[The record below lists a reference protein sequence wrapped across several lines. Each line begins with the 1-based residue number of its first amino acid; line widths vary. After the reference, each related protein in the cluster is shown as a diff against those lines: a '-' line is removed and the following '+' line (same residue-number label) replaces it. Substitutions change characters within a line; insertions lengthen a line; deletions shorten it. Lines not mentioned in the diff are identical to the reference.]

1 MSLFAARATGAP
13 VLAALA
19 RTSEHLIVLEDDA
32 LMRDAVVHAL
42 EEAGYRVTGVASRQA
57 FEAVAQAD
65 PPALLVIDRG
75 LPDGDG
81 AEVARHWSERQTVG
95 IVMLTAYG
103 ALDERL
109 RGWEHGADA
118 YLVKPVDW
126 RELVLTVKAVLKRL
140 RPPADMASAPAG
152 FEFMPRQ
159 FRMTAPDGQ
168 SIPLNAQESVLID
181 HLLREPGE
189 VVDKVLL
196 MEALGAH
203 GDAWGEARLA
213 QTVSRLRR
221 KIEALAPGWN
231 PLRTVYRVGY
241 AFVV

>member
-1 MSLFAARATGAP
+1 MSLLSTHSAP
-13 VLAALA
+13 SVASMAVP
-19 RTSEHLIVLEDDA
+19 TEPEHVIVLEDDA
-32 LMRDAVVHAL
+32 LMRDAVVDAL
-42 EEAGYRVTGVASRQA
+42 EAEGFRATGVYSRRE
-57 FEAVAQAD
+57 FDRVAAAD

-81 AEVARHWSERQTVG
+81 AMVAREWSERGAVG
-95 IVMLTAYG
+95 IVMLTAHG

-109 RGWEHGADA
+109 RGLEHGADA

-140 RPPADMASAPAG
+140 RPAASAPTG
-152 FEFMPRQ
+152 FEFHPRQ
-159 FRMTAPDGQ
+159 FRMTAPGGEA
-168 SIPLNAQESVLID
+168 IALNAQESVLIE
-181 HLLREPGE
+181 HLLRQPGE

-221 KIEALAPGWN
+221 KIDALAPGWN

>member
-1 MSLFAARATGAP
+1 MSLLSSRPAKAP
-13 VLAALA
+13 APLTDAPQ
-19 RTSEHLIVLEDDA
+19 SDHLIVLEDDT
-32 LMRDAVVHAL
+32 LMRDAVVDAL
-42 EEAGYRVTGVASRQA
+42 QEGGFRVTGVGTRQD
-57 FEAVAQAD
+57 FERVAADD
-65 PPALLVIDRG
+65 PPALVVIDRG

-81 AEVARHWSERQTVG
+81 ADVAREWSERGAVG
-95 IVMLTAYG
+95 IVMLTAHG

-109 RGWEHGADA
+109 RGLEHGADA

-140 RPPADMASAPAG
+140 RPAGGEAPG
-152 FEFMPRQ
+152 FQFLPRQ
-159 FRMTAPDGQ
+159 FRMTAPGGEP
-168 SIPLNAQESVLID
+168 IALNAQESVLIE
-181 HLLREPGE
+181 HLLRQPGE

-241 AFVV
+241 AFVL

>member
-1 MSLFAARATGAP
+1 MNLSTARPANSAP
-13 VLAALA
+13 AALLPPQSCDA
-19 RTSEHLIVLEDDA
+19 EHLIVLEDDD
-32 LMRDAVVHAL
+32 LMRDAVIDAL
-42 EEAGYRVTGVASRQA
+42 SAEGFRVTGVATRRD
-57 FEAVAQAD
+57 FERVAAED

-81 AEVARHWSERQTVG
+81 VEIARQWSERGAIG
-95 IVMLTAYG
+95 IVMLTAHG

-109 RGWEHGADA
+109 RGLEHGADA

-126 RELVLTVKAVLKRL
+126 RELVLTVKAVIKRL
-140 RPPADMASAPAG
+140 RLPVADAPG
-152 FEFMPRQ
+152 FRFLPRH
-159 FRMTAPDGQ
+159 FRMMAPGGQ
-168 SIPLNAQESVLID
+168 LIALNAQECVLIE
-181 HLLREPGE
+181 HLLRQPGE

-203 GDAWGEARLA
+203 GDAWGESRLA

>member
-1 MSLFAARATGAP
+1 MNALVASTATQATAP
-13 VLAALA
+13 LPA
-19 RTSEHLIVLEDDA
+19 EHLIVLEDDA
-32 LMRDAVVHAL
+32 LMRDAVVEAL
-42 EEAGYRVTGVASRQA
+42 SKAGYRTSGVASGRE
-57 FEAVAQAD
+57 FERLAAQD

-81 AEVARHWSERQTVG
+81 AEVARRWSVRGGVG
-95 IVMLTAYG
+95 IVMLTARG

-109 RGWEHGADA
+109 RGLEVGADA

-140 RPPADMASAPAG
+140 RPATGETGG
-152 FEFMPRQ
+152 FEFNPRQ
-159 FRMTAPDGQ
+159 FRMVAPSGER
-168 SIPLNAQESVLID
+168 IALNAQEAVLIE
-181 HLLREPGE
+181 HLLRQPGE

-221 KIEALAPGWN
+221 KIAALCPGWD